1 MNDVSAAADGSPQ
14 GRVETTD
21 PPAARPVPAHGGE
34 ALMGASLDVSPVTV
48 LGGPPD
54 TSVAEAEVPVR
65 RRPRVRAE
73 GGRPEESGASPVK
86 ESRRRRTGVAIAT
99 ATGVVALAAAP
110 FAVVTPQVRILGDS
124 AAPAAK
130 ERHTTEA
137 KKQVAKPAGKQPVL
151 PAPAPVPTWQGRHSS
166 PPVPAP
172 PPHVKLS
179 PSSTPS
185 ANKPH
190 AAKPDAPKP
199 DAAKADAAKADAARA
214 GHQAKARPK
223 TLAHQ
228 HAESPAVSKLVV
240 SPKKKTPV
248 AKRSTTPPAAEHQ
261 DAVRT
266 DAAETPPPNQ
276 EPDDNAGDTTAQTR
290 VVHGT
295 FVLRPGESVATDRMR
310 LVLGSDGDLVLYDED
325 GDAVWSSD
333 THASDAHAVFQA
345 DGNLVVY
352 SGDDETLWSSRT
364 NGHDGAVL
372 VLQADGDL
380 TIRQGD
386 TILWAAGT

>member
-1 MNDVSAAADGSPQ
+1 MNDVSAAGDGSPQ

-21 PPAARPVPAHGGE
+21 PPATWPVPAHGGE
-34 ALMGASLDVSPVTV
+34 ALMGVSLDVSPVTV

-54 TSVAEAEVPVR
+54 TPVAEAEVPVR

-110 FAVVTPQVRILGDS
+110 FAVVSPQVRILGDS

-137 KKQVAKPAGKQPVL
+137 KKQVGKPAGKQPVL
-151 PAPAPVPTWQGRHSS
+151 PVPAPVPSWQGRHSS

-185 ANKPH
+185 ANKPD
-190 AAKPDAPKP
+190 ATKPDAKPDTTKP
-199 DAAKADAAKADAARA
+199 GATKA
-214 GHQAKARPK
+214 GHQATARPK
-223 TLAHQ
+223 TLAHP
-228 HAESPAVSKLVV
+228 HVTSAESPAVSKLVV
-240 SPKKKTPV
+240 SPKKKTPG
-248 AKRSTTPPAAEHQ
+248 AKRSTTPSAGEHD

-266 DAAETPPPNQ
+266 DAAETSPPSQ
-276 EPDDNAGDTTAQTR
+276 EPGESTGGAPAQTR

-295 FVLRPGESVATDRMR
+295 FVLQPGESVATDRMR
-310 LVLGSDGDLVLYDED
+310 LVLGDDGDLVLRDQ
-325 GDAVWSSD
+325 GGKAVWSSD

-352 SGDDETLWSSRT
+352 SSDDQTLWSSRT
-364 NGHDGAVL
+364 DGNDGAVL
-372 VLQADGDL
+372 VLQADGNL

-386 TILWAAGT
+386 TLLWATGT